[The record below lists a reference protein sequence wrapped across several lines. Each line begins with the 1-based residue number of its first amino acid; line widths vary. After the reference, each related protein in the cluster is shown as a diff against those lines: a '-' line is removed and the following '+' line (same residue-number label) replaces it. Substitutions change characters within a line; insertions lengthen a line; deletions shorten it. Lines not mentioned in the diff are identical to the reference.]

1 MDENRPRSEDAAD
14 TPATD
19 PLLKWSVYMI
29 RCSDNS
35 LYTGITTDIDR
46 RFRQHSEGKGA
57 KYFRGRTPV
66 QVVYCEENQSH
77 CSAAGR
83 EYRIKSM
90 NRADKELMV
99 AEFKIKSMRELAA
112 KK

>member
-1 MDENRPRSEDAAD
+1 MDENRHRSEDMID

-19 PLLKWSVYMI
+19 PLMKWSVYMI

-66 QVVYCEENQSH
+66 QVVYCEENHSH

-83 EYRIKSM
+83 ECQIKSM
-90 NRADKELMV
+90 NRADKELMWRSS
-99 AEFKIKSMRELAA
+99 K
-112 KK
+112 